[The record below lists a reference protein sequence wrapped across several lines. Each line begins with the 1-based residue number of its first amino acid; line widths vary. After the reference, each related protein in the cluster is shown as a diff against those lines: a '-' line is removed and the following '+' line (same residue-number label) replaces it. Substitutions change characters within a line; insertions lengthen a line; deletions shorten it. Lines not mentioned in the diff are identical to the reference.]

1 MYKAIIFDLDG
12 TLTDTL
18 RDLYDSVNYALRK
31 MGFPERTMD
40 EVRNF
45 VGNGIHRLIERAVP
59 KDTSEEV
66 LEMCFAHF
74 REHYVVHCQDHT
86 CLYPG
91 IDTLLKELHE
101 RGIKLAIVSN
111 KLQAGVDELY
121 ATYFQNTVNI
131 AIGEQEGLRRKPSP
145 DMIEFVL
152 KKLGINKE
160 EALYVG
166 DSEVDIATANNA
178 GLPCISVLWGFRH
191 REELTKAGATS
202 FISHPHE
209 LLELL

>member
-66 LEMCFAHF
+66 LEMCFANF

-86 CLYPG
+86 CLYLG

-121 ATYFQNTVNI
+121 ATYFQDTVNI